1 MKVLI
6 EPKKFWTKLLLLMG
20 KHSTRSTNQLKYSDL
35 WFFSH
40 NDLAMNLRYLLKN
53 DLSDFNFNSNLSTN
67 EIWNSIPYNH
77 IDLPRMRE
85 GRLQGQVRTSV
96 KL

>member
-1 MKVLI
+1 
-6 EPKKFWTKLLLLMG
+6 
-20 KHSTRSTNQLKYSDL
+20 
-35 WFFSH
+35 
-40 NDLAMNLRYLLKN
+40 MNLRYLLKN

>member
-1 MKVLI
+1 
-6 EPKKFWTKLLLLMG
+6 MG
-20 KHSTRSTNQLKYSDL
+20 KNSTNQNYDNIQSSDL